1 MSEASLRNNV
11 MAQRIRNK
19 MGPRVPNI
27 PRRGQTAVMGEIN
40 KSIEKMSIGEMGGN
54 GKGMKQ
60 SRQPSGPPQTTA
72 LMQPNRRDSNWTVST
87 EGYGSMRSNTST
99 SRRCS
104 ELSQVKLIPLV
115 CINLLSSVHS
125 SHLSNLLPPDV
136 SSVRTAGN
144 AVAWLGPNLTWEQPT
159 KQRGRRRED
168 EPGDE
173 PPLDEAAQEGPR
185 GWHHLQLG
193 SGTVAFRSTITLL
206 DSPNLG
212 QFLPTV

>member
-104 ELSQVKLIPLV
+104 ELSQVKLFRLHQPSV
-115 CINLLSSVHS
+115 VGLLFSS
-125 SHLSNLLPPDV
+125 LNPFFPPDV
-136 SSVRTAGN
+136 SSVRPAGN
-144 AVAWLGPNLTWEQPT
+144 AVACLGPDLAWEQQT
-159 KQRGRRRED
+159 KQRGRRGED
-168 EPGDE
+168 EPGHE

-185 GWHHLQLG
+185 GRHNLQLG
-193 SGTVAFRSTITLL
+193 SGTAM
-206 DSPNLG
+206 
-212 QFLPTV
+212 

>member
-40 KSIEKMSIGEMGGN
+40 KSIEKMSIGEMGAGN

-87 EGYGSMRSNTST
+87 EGYGSMRSNTSA

-104 ELSQVKLIPLV
+104 ELSQVKLIPPF
-115 CINLLSSVHS
+115 CINLLSSVPISQTFFLQMSAVSGRQAMQSPGWDPISPGS
-125 SHLSNLLPPDV
+125 SRR
-136 SSVRTAGN
+136 SSEAGGG
-144 AVAWLGPNLTWEQPT
+144 ARMSPVMS
-159 KQRGRRRED
+159 
-168 EPGDE
+168 
-173 PPLDEAAQEGPR
+173 
-185 GWHHLQLG
+185 HHLTKLHKKALAA
-193 SGTVAFRSTITLL
+193 GTTSSLAQVLL
-206 DSPNLG
+206 LFPLHHY
-212 QFLPTV
+212 FA